1 MNPIGIIRIFDVSFP
16 RYNTGGVK
24 VNHRAAYVAGILLLF
39 CITGIAALDERSQT
53 QPKEKIQD
61 GQTFKVST
69 ELAEIRAVVTDQHG
83 HMVEDLKK
91 EDFELLEDGEPQ
103 EISFFTVSNVE
114 QPNAS
119 TQHSATRSGNVRERL
134 SAPPARSTILYVD
147 NLHLE
152 FRHLN
157 WVKHN
162 LRRIIN
168 EKMTDQDMMA
178 IVTSDGTLGIAQQFT
193 RDRQILRRAI
203 EQIKTGPISWE
214 TPFSTTLA
222 GRIMRGDAL
231 ALEEGKAKFQAAE
244 HIEDRS
250 GSLTRTRAEMILFG
264 AARFREGM
272 ILTLKALIEQMARM
286 PGQRMIA
293 IFSSGFTQNG
303 RDGWPQ
309 YRESQSVINQAVR
322 SGVVLYSIDGNGLTV
337 EDPDPEKQDA
347 LVALAKETGGEFYS
361 NDNNLN
367 GLLGRAFLSNRFYYV
382 LAYYL
387 KPLSDAAKFRSIKVH
402 IRNHP
407 EYSVRTPKGYSSS
420 DMLVKTDEKETV
432 PHQRLIRAVNAPLQ
446 SLILKVSAKMDLIN
460 PQEDPQHVSLT
471 VCFDGEKLQ
480 YEKQDQRHA
489 FTVEIL
495 YVIYDSNGKQVDGQA
510 GSVQGSLTP
519 EHLDLARA
527 NGYVFSKTL
536 TLKPGAYQARVG
548 VREAV
553 TERTGTTSAWIEVP
567 DLRKSKIALS
577 SLLFLDPPSVV
588 DADPTNPNEL
598 QKIAMVQGVRLFQHD
613 NVCTYAFH
621 VYRSANSA
629 RGSDLA
635 YKTELLKNGEPTK
648 KNQWLPLS
656 GEKNQSNNGQVYVR
670 GKVDLAGL
678 DPGMY
683 ELCVSVRDA
692 RSNKIAQRTAMIGIE

>member
-1 MNPIGIIRIFDVSFP
+1 M
-16 RYNTGGVK
+16 
-24 VNHRAAYVAGILLLF
+24 NHRAAYVSGILLLC
-39 CITGIAALDERSQT
+39 CITGIAALDERPQT
-53 QPKEKIQD
+53 QPKEKTQA
-61 GQTFKVST
+61 GQILKVST
-69 ELAEIRAVVTDQHG
+69 ELAEVRAVVTDQNG
-83 HMVEDLKK
+83 RMVEDLKK
-91 EDFELLEDGEPQ
+91 EDFELLEDGQPQ
-103 EISFFTVSNVE
+103 EISFFTISKVE
-114 QPNAS
+114 QTNES
-119 TQHSATRSGNVRERL
+119 TQPKATPSGKTGERL
-134 SAPPARSTILYVD
+134 SAPPMRSTILYVD

-157 WVKHN
+157 WVKDN

-178 IVTSDGTLGIAQQFT
+178 IVTSDGTLGIAEQFT

-203 EQIKTGPISWE
+203 EQIKIGPISGE
-214 TPFSTTLA
+214 TPFSATLA
-222 GRIMRGDAL
+222 GRIMRDDAL
-231 ALEEGKAKFQAAE
+231 ALEEGKAKLEAAE
-244 HIEDRS
+244 FVKDKG
-250 GSLTRTRAEMILFG
+250 GSLTLARSEAILSG
-264 AARFREGM
+264 AARFREAM
-272 ILTLKALIEQMARM
+272 LFTLKALIEQMAGM

-293 IFSSGFTQNG
+293 IFSSGFTQNA
-303 RDGWPQ
+303 RNGWPQ
-309 YRESQSVINQAVR
+309 YREAQTVINQAVR
-322 SGVVLYSIDGNGLTV
+322 SGVVLYSIDGNGLSF

-361 NDNNLN
+361 NDNNLS
-367 GLLGRAFLSNRFYYV
+367 GLLGRAFESNRFYYV

-387 KPLSDAAKFRSIKVH
+387 KPANNAAKFRSIKVH

-407 EYSVRTPKGYSSS
+407 EYSVRSPRGYSSS
-420 DMLVKTDEKETV
+420 EILAKTDEKETA

-446 SLILKVSAKMDLIN
+446 ASNLKVSAKMDLIN

-471 VCFDGEKLQ
+471 VGFDGEKLQ
-480 YEKQDQRHA
+480 YESQDQRHA

-519 EHLDLARA
+519 ERLDLARA
-527 NGYVFSKTL
+527 NGYVFSKLL

-548 VREAV
+548 VREP
-553 TERTGTTSAWIEVP
+553 TSERTGTTSAWIEVP
-567 DLRKSKIALS
+567 NLRQSKIALS

-588 DADPTNPNEL
+588 DADPTNPSEL
-598 QKIAMVQGVRLFQHD
+598 RTIAMVQGVRLFHHT
-613 NVCTYAFH
+613 NVCTYAFQ

-629 RGSDLA
+629 VGSDLTCKA
-635 YKTELLKNGEPTK
+635 ELLKNGKPTK
-648 KNQWLPLS
+648 KSQWLPLS
-656 GEKNQSNNGQVYVR
+656 GGKNQSNNGQVYVR

-683 ELCVSVRDA
+683 ELSVSVRDA